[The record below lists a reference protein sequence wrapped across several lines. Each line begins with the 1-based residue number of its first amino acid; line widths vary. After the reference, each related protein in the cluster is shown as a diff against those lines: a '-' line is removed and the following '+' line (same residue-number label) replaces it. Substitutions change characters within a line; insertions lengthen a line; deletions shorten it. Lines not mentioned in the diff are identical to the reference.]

1 VFKRL
6 KKRKFFFINSILLF
20 NILVGLPMRRY
31 QNQLLNLPIDSSS
44 LLISSDKNN
53 PQQQQRAKRIYW
65 ENLAFHAGDYNQKG
79 KQL

>member
-1 VFKRL
+1 VFKR
-6 KKRKFFFINSILLF
+6 KKKLCFFFINSILLF

-31 QNQLLNLPIDSSS
+31 QNQLLNVPIDSSS

-53 PQQQQRAKRIYW
+53 PQQQRAKRIYW